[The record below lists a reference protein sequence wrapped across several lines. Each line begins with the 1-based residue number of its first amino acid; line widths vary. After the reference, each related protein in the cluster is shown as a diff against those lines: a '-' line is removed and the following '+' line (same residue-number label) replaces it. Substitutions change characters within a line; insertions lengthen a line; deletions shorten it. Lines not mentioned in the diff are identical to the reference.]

1 MIDFAYNRR
10 YMTELLPKQRNIV
23 MPETRRYFVYVCAS
37 CRTVYQPRVNICL
50 ECGGIVI
57 KEEMKI

>member
-10 YMTELLPKQRNIV
+10 YMTELLPKQRNIA
-23 MPETRRYFVYVCAS
+23 MSETRRYFVYVCAS
-37 CRTVYQPRVNICL
+37 CRTVSQSHVNRCH
-50 ECGGIVI
+50 ECGGIVV

>member
-1 MIDFAYNRR
+1 
-10 YMTELLPKQRNIV
+10 MTELLPKQRNTA
-23 MPETRRYFVYVCAS
+23 MSERRRYFVYVCAS
-37 CRTVYQPRVNICL
+37 CRTVCQSHVIRCP

>member
-10 YMTELLPKQRNIV
+10 YMTELLPKQRNIA
-23 MPETRRYFVYVCAS
+23 MSETRRYFVYVCAS
-37 CRTVYQPRVNICL
+37 CRTICQPHVNRCP
-50 ECGGIVI
+50 ECGGIVV